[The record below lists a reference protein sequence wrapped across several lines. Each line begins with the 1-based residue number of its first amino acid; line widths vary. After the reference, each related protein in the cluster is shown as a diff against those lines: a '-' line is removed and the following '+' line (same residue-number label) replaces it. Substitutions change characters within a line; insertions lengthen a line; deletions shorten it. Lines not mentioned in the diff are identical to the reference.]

1 MPMQP
6 IRLRTLSDEEHHA
19 LDAFY
24 RAERS
29 ARLKLRALAILL
41 AAERALV
48 AAEIA
53 EIIRSSESS
62 VRRWIKRFNAEGL
75 NGLRDAP
82 RPGKAKKA
90 SKAYRTRLLAVV
102 RQRPRSLDQPY
113 SLWTLTRLADF
124 MAEETGERVSHES
137 VRRYLQA
144 GGIVLSRPQHT
155 ITSPDPEYQLKKR
168 RLKPSET
175 RSSPAKSST
184 TPTSSTSPG
193 TRR

>member
-1 MPMQP
+1 MQP

-41 AAERALV
+41 AAERDLV

-53 EIIRSSESS
+53 ELIRSSESS

-75 NGLRDAP
+75 DGLRDAP
-82 RPGKAKKA
+82 RPGRAKKA
-90 SKAYRTRLLAVV
+90 SEAYRTRLLAVV
-102 RQRPRSLDQPY
+102 RRRPRALDQPY
-113 SLWTLTRLADF
+113 SLWTLARLADF
-124 MAEETGERVSHES
+124 MAEETGARVSHES

-184 TPTSSTSPG
+184 TPTNSTSPG
-193 TRR
+193 TQH